1 MNMHITVRHSFL
13 SLRVRHSWCLWISTL
28 VPVVLIASCRSSVRP
43 EPDGYVQVEVKGVSF
58 DPVVNSPVVVLQNQ
72 EQTKTIPIW
81 VGMPEAQAIHLQL
94 AGTVLPR
101 PMTHDLLKNILEKVG
116 VGFEK
121 VVVTEMKDNTYY
133 AFIHLANGKNPLQ
146 IDSRPSDAIALAL
159 RFHRPIFVAARLFD
173 SALPGG
179 ETHPVKLEPIH
190 WQMTQT
196 F

>member
-1 MNMHITVRHSFL
+1 MDTHITVNGSFL
-13 SLRVRHSWCLWISTL
+13 SLRVRSIWRLWVLIVAS
-28 VPVVLIASCRSSVRP
+28 VVLSTSCRGSRRS
-43 EPDGYVQVEVKGVSF
+43 ESGEYVLVEVKGVSF
-58 DPVVNSPVVVLQNQ
+58 DPVVNSPVVILQNQ
-72 EQTKTIPIW
+72 EQTKAIPIW

-94 AGTVLPR
+94 QGTVTSR

-133 AFIHLANGKNPLQ
+133 AFIYLANGKNPLQ

-173 SALPGG
+173 AAVPSG
-179 ETHPVKLEPIH
+179 EAHTIKLEPIS
-190 WQMTQT
+190 WRMTQT

>member
-1 MNMHITVRHSFL
+1 MNMFIAVRHSFL

-159 RFHRPIFVAARLFD
+159 RFHRPIFVAAQLFD

-179 ETHPVKLEPIH
+179 ETHPVKLEPIR

>member
-1 MNMHITVRHSFL
+1 MDMRDTLNRSGL
-13 SLRVRHSWCLWISTL
+13 SLLKRNGWHRWVLMM
-28 VPVVLIASCRSSVRP
+28 VVVGMVTTSCRSP
-43 EPDGYVQVEVKGVSF
+43 ERLESHEYVQVEVKGVSF
-58 DPVVNSPVVVLQNQ
+58 DPVANSPVVVLQNK
-72 EQTKTIPIW
+72 EQTKAIPIW
-81 VGMPEAQAIHLQL
+81 VGMAEAQAIHLQL
-94 AGTVLPR
+94 QGTVLPR

-173 SALPGG
+173 AALPGG
-179 ETHPVKLEPIH
+179 EAHSVKFDTIS
-190 WQMTQT
+190 W
-196 F
+196 